1 MNNYIKTL
9 VTEDLGFGQQIEDSL
24 KKIMLQKEMN
34 DAADQDIDLEL
45 QDEDFEAFNEERE
58 RQKDLD
64 DEMMGADYSDEEDE

>member
-1 MNNYIKTL
+1 
-9 VTEDLGFGQQIEDSL
+9 
-24 KKIMLQKEMN
+24 MN

-45 QDEDFEAFNEERE
+45 QDEDFEAFNEEKE